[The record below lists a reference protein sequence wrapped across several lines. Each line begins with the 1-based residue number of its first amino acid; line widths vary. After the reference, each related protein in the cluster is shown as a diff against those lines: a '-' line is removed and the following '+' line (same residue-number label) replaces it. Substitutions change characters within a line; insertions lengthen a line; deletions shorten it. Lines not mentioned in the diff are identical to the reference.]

1 VGFSDRYTVGVW
13 VGNFDGRSMWDVS
26 GVSGAAPV
34 WRDVMDYLHRDR
46 PSRQPPAPAGL
57 VRQVVRF
64 VPAVEPE
71 RSEWFVRGSETAV
84 VEMLAPARRAPR
96 IVYPAADS
104 IIALDPDIPAPQQR
118 VRFRA
123 YGGSGLHWELD
134 GTGLGPADR
143 SETWAP
149 VPGGHEL
156 KLVGDDGRA
165 VSVAR
170 FEVRGAAAAGAAAPG
185 QLASS
190 FSTSSGGSPDRS
202 SGRGVN
208 SGESER

>member
-1 VGFSDRYTVGVW
+1 
-13 VGNFDGRSMWDVS
+13 VS

-104 IIALDPDIPAPQQR
+104 IIALGPDIPAPQQR